1 VSVCTFALA
10 ASDEITLK
18 VTHGEGSMFDEADP
32 FENTDLMNLLE
43 RYAESGA
50 VDREA
55 WHGRVPEVEG
65 LSARE
70 LSRLHG
76 ELIAQ
81 GWVEQNT
88 GVTPAC
94 YRVTLQGLRA
104 YRKAIETAAS
114 S

>member
-1 VSVCTFALA
+1 
-10 ASDEITLK
+10 
-18 VTHGEGSMFDEADP
+18 MFEEADP
-32 FENTDLMNLLE
+32 FENAMLLNILE
-43 RYAESGA
+43 RYAEPGA
-50 VDREA
+50 DDREA
-55 WHGRVPEVEG
+55 WQDRVAEVEG
-65 LSARE
+65 VTPRE

-104 YRKAIETAAS
+104 HRKAMETVPSAG
-114 S
+114 